1 MVDKILIGL
10 DRDGTI
16 IEDMEYLGKEDNW
29 REQITLCK
37 GAVEGL
43 KKLRSDSKVKLVV
56 ATNQA
61 GVARGFFPVKR
72 VKEVDKIITKIL
84 KEQGVEFDGWYFC
97 PYVGKDYAMDK
108 GVSLDS
114 SWIKEGMRKPAIDML
129 KQASKDIGIKLE
141 KFKAV
146 YYVGDKPSDVQT
158 GINAG
163 GKGILITDGKGS
175 RYKETKGIESEHP
188 GKVFFAGSILEAAD
202 AILSDMRQTL

>member
-1 MVDKILIGL
+1 MVDKILIGV

-16 IEDMEYLGKEDNW
+16 IEDMKYLGKEDSW

-37 GAVEGL
+37 DAVKGL
-43 KKLRSDSKVKLVV
+43 KKLRSDPRVKLVV

-72 VKEVDKIITKIL
+72 VEEVDEILTKLL
-84 KEQGVEFDGWYFC
+84 KKQGVEFDGWYFC

-108 GVSLDS
+108 GVPLNS

-129 KQASKDIGIKLE
+129 KKAAKDMGIKLE
-141 KFKAV
+141 EFKAI
-146 YYVGDKPSDVQT
+146 YYMGDKPSDVQT

-163 GKGILITDGKGS
+163 GKGVLITNGKS
-175 RYKETKGIESEHP
+175 LRYKETKGIESEHP
-188 GKVFFAGSILEAAD
+188 GKVFFAGSILEAAN
-202 AILSDMRQTL
+202 AIIGDMRQTL